1 MPRAHSRRYLVLFL
15 IGQCST
21 TKLTQKCSYI
31 QRYGMRPMQA
41 LINKKVINSK
51 MKKVNIYT
59 DGSCLGNP
67 GPGGWGA
74 LLEFNDKSKELNGGF
89 AHTTNNRMEL
99 LAPINA
105 LNQLSETCDVNLYTD
120 SQYVKNGINQWI
132 HNWKKNGWR
141 TSNKKAVKNAD
152 LWQLLDAACQQQN
165 VSWHWVKA
173 HNGHPQNERVD
184 DLAREAAGKKSLPT
198 DKGFIE

>member
-1 MPRAHSRRYLVLFL
+1 
-15 IGQCST
+15 
-21 TKLTQKCSYI
+21 
-31 QRYGMRPMQA
+31 
-41 LINKKVINSK
+41 
-51 MKKVNIYT
+51 MKKVKIYT

-74 LLEFNDKSKELNGGF
+74 LLEFNETDKELSAGF

-105 LNQLSETCDVNLYTD
+105 LNQLKELCEVNLYTD

-141 TSNKKAVKNAD
+141 TSNRKPVKNAD
-152 LWQLLDAACQQQN
+152 LWQLLDTACQTQQ
-165 VSWHWVKA
+165 VTWHWVKA

-184 DLAREAAGKKSLPT
+184 DLARQAAGQSNLPQDT
-198 DKGFIE
+198 GFIE

>member
-1 MPRAHSRRYLVLFL
+1 
-15 IGQCST
+15 
-21 TKLTQKCSYI
+21 
-31 QRYGMRPMQA
+31 
-41 LINKKVINSK
+41 
-51 MKKVNIYT
+51 MKEVNIYT

-74 LLEFNDKSKELNGGF
+74 LLEFKQQNKELSGGF

-105 LNQLSETCDVNLYTD
+105 LKQLKESCLVNIYTD

-141 TSNKKAVKNAD
+141 TANKKAVKNAD
-152 LWQLLDAACQQQN
+152 LWQQLDNECERHEIQ
-165 VSWHWVKA
+165 WHWVKA
-173 HNGHPQNERVD
+173 HNGHAQNERVD
-184 DLAREAAGKKSLPT
+184 DLAREAAGKKGLPI
-198 DKGFIE
+198 DGGFIE